1 MKNVLL
7 TTPRGAALLAGFA
20 LALSP
25 LAKAQVTFSYEDTVS
40 GHAIGSTFT
49 GPFRIN
55 LQLFDNGSLYPSL
68 GSTGAGAGY
77 GENGTGTQSVA
88 GGIATLNGLQNAGPT
103 GGVAN
108 EDSWGIGRVISITD
122 LAGSVVWSEAQKNAQ
137 ITLMFHGE
145 QDFYINQLA
154 NGFQEIDGVN
164 LHADWYFQ
172 NKSDMGYTQ
181 YDPLLG
187 SAGRTAADMYSTVT
201 DGTKFLSTVSQAGFI
216 HPDGTLGGSATEFA
230 SIFNVNSGGTG
241 QTYLSV
247 TGGTMA
253 GYFDQNYFASPFIA
267 GATADMFAQFT
278 TVLNSDPQVADWLV
292 RGNDPVTGNFTVP
305 VPEPSTYGLMGAGAL
320 LGLIAL
326 RRRMQKRVQ
335 S

>member
-7 TTPRGAALLAGFA
+7 TSPKAAALLAGCA

-40 GHAIGSTFT
+40 GHALGSSFT

-68 GSTGAGAGY
+68 GSPGMAAGY

-88 GGIATLNGLQNAGPT
+88 GGVSTLNGLQTAGPT
-103 GGVAN
+103 GGAAG

-145 QDFYINQLA
+145 QDFYVNQLA
-154 NGFQEIDGVN
+154 NGFQEIDGKG
-164 LHADWYFQ
+164 LMADWYYQ
-172 NKSDMGYTQ
+172 SKTDPMYTQ
-181 YDPLLG
+181 YNPLLG
-187 SAGRTAADMYSTVT
+187 SAGRMGADAYSTVT
-201 DGTKFLSTVSQAGFI
+201 DGVKFLSTSSQAGFI

-253 GYFDQNYFASPFIA
+253 SVFDQNYFASPFIN

-292 RGNDPVTGNFTVP
+292 RGNDPVTGNLVP
-305 VPEPSTYGLMGAGAL
+305 VPEPSTYGLIGAGAL
-320 LGLIAL
+320 LGLVAL
-326 RRRMQKRVQ
+326 RRRMQKRAQ
-335 S
+335 QA